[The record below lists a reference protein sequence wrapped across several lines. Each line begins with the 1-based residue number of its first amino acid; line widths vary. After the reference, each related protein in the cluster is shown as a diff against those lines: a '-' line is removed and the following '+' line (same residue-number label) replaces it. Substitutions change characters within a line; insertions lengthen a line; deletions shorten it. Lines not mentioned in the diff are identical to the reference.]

1 MTLKNTELLTPC
13 VIATASWCTYTQD
26 QPGHESEYYYF
37 GTQHGVPVYVDA
49 SQVNVAGEINRKLH
63 YITQDGTFDFRNV
76 TESVTFRLHRE
87 GVTYVV
93 GDPANHRD
101 VYYTRDAYYEAQ
113 RGGTIHG
120 THDLGT
126 IFCSVDDL
134 HSAEDGTVFYS
145 DGARDEYDERQR
157 NDPNNYR
164 TPYHNGAN
172 NVQYLRFGI
181 KTPQYLIGLEIEKE
195 DIDIL
200 RSIQISDFHDECPK
214 WRKEADGSLNHDSGF
229 ELISPV
235 MELDPEMIAGHIEA
249 NPILSNHVNA
259 EYSDN
264 CGMHANLSDPTRTP
278 WELFDDL
285 YGYLPVLCA
294 LYPTRANNT
303 YCKAMPKHTATQ
315 NNAKYQALTVKSDR
329 VEIRIFPAVTTTENL
344 KFRLQL
350 LQYMM
355 QHPAPNAKLIDQE
368 AMLPLFESV
377 HRTESQRASF
387 AERFAKYVNI
397 LRA

>member
-1 MTLKNTELLTPC
+1 MPNTFTTQELQYPCILATETRCYYCANTPASEALYIEFGKYNGTPIYIDSNQVGENFRVKLYYLENGNLEYRRVNSETAYKLQREGITYLAADGETGIDMYLTMEAYYS
-13 VIATASWCTYTQD
+13 ATD
-26 QPGHESEYYYF
+26 QGMINSTRDR
-37 GTQHGVPVYVDA
+37 GYVFADA
-49 SQVNVAGEINRKLH
+49 S
-63 YITQDGTFDFRNV
+63 
-76 TESVTFRLHRE
+76 
-87 GVTYVV
+87 
-93 GDPANHRD
+93 
-101 VYYTRDAYYEAQ
+101 
-113 RGGTIHG
+113 
-120 THDLGT
+120 DLFT
-126 IFCSVDDL
+126 
-134 HSAEDGTVFYS
+134 AEDGTMFYDS
-145 DGARDEYDERQR
+145 DERDYYDERER
-157 NDPNNYR
+157 NNPNNFR
-164 TPYHNGAN
+164 TSYHNGAN

-200 RSIQISDFHDECPK
+200 RSIQINDFHTNCPK

-278 WELFDDL
+278 LELFDDL

-303 YCKAMPKHTATQ
+303 FCKAMPKHTATQ

-350 LQYMM
+350 LQFMM